1 MTSHEKEIYYIIL
14 DSNMVYVRSLNYNIF
29 NTNVLKNLIEIRNRY
44 NKYFKKT
51 REIKL
56 IFPEIVVKERYNQEI
71 VKISS
76 ELKKFKDTIK
86 RLDEPRLITELDN
99 VICIIDKK
107 IKDIGKK
114 FLLENHIEVIP
125 ASVEDYLS
133 LIIDKKIS
141 NQKPFRIVE
150 NKDGI
155 IEKGFCDAIIWY
167 SIINYANTHLIDSES
182 CGIPENVHL
191 IFLVNDKDFRSDDLD
206 QEFKQKT
213 GTKLEIIPFIQTC
226 KNDITDVNFKK
237 LLKRIL
243 QNSQN
248 NSIEIIT
255 IYYSKIQDVIT
266 VTSVYPLPLNINL
279 LSVFSIKNNY
289 STDHFDEE
297 FAPDLSV
304 ITQELLNLGFNLD
317 GCEENYL
324 ETNVISVYVNL
335 RDYKSRFIDILDIDL
350 FFADNSS
357 LTLEDFDQEIS
368 VVDFEERSKDSLGIE
383 IEIAKILEE
392 RGYKNIDT
400 NIIELDVVEY
410 DIDSD

>member
-1 MTSHEKEIYYIIL
+1 
-14 DSNMVYVRSLNYNIF
+14 MVYVRSLDYNIF

-51 REIKL
+51 REIRL

-71 VKISS
+71 AKISS

-86 RLDEPRLITELDN
+86 RLDEPRLITEVDN
-99 VICIIDKK
+99 VIGVIDQK
-107 IKDIGKK
+107 IKDIGDD
-114 FLLENHIEVIP
+114 FLSANHIKIIP
-125 ASVEDYLS
+125 ASVENYLD
-133 LIIDKKIS
+133 LIIDKKIL

-167 SIINYANTHLIDSES
+167 SIINFVNTNLIDPEL
-182 CGIPENVHL
+182 GYIPETDHL
-191 IFLVNDKDFRSDDLD
+191 IFLVNDKDFRSDDLN
-206 QEFKQKT
+206 QEFRQMT
-213 GTKLEIIPFIQTC
+213 GTDLEIIPFIQTC

-248 NSIEIIT
+248 NSIEQIT
-255 IYYSKIQDVIT
+255 IYYSTIKNDIFVSSI
-266 VTSVYPLPLNINL
+266 YPLPLNINL
-279 LSVFSIKNNY
+279 LSVFPIKNHY
-289 STDHFDEE
+289 SFDRFEEE

-304 ITQELLNLGFNLD
+304 ITQELMNLGFNLD
-317 GCEENYL
+317 GYEKNFL
-324 ETNVISVYVNL
+324 ETNVISVNVNL

-350 FFADNSS
+350 NFADDSS

-368 VVDFEERSKDSLGIE
+368 IVEFEERPQGSLGIE
-383 IEIAKILEE
+383 IEISKILEE
-392 RGYKNIDT
+392 RGYKNIDP
-400 NIIELDVVEY
+400 NIIEFDVVEY
-410 DIDSD
+410 DIDTD